1 MHFLFQTALRCLA
14 CLILSAAT
22 AFAAAPAED
31 VPFAQQTRQI
41 WDLAST
47 PWPTE
52 AITALA
58 NGRTL
63 APLLEHAPEAVA
75 PLAADHMR
83 VATTDATILRTE
95 DLALVAGAA
104 GLRYRTANTPT
115 ERHILA
121 DRTIAVLAYD
131 PPRHRIAAMGP
142 DGLWLHDLKTRRTQ
156 AYPLPCSRALRRAA
170 FDANGTLWIATG
182 MGLCR
187 WTPTATRLY
196 QEAEEIVSAYV
207 NDVTVDNQGRI
218 LAACL
223 GGVSVYEQEHEV
235 LRLTPANGL
244 PCAETTCVAAAPDG
258 GIWIGTTRGLA
269 RYDEGAW
276 SFLAG
281 RRWLPDDQVLA
292 LGVDASGTAW
302 ALTPKGL
309 AAISRSSM
317 TLLDKALFFH
327 SVSEQRHVRPPGIE
341 EKCRLPIPGD
351 VSQWLPEDDDND
363 GGYTAL
369 YGVMQALRYQ
379 ATGDPDAAAKARR
392 AFEVQ
397 LLLEEVT
404 GVPGYI
410 ARTVIPPDWEHMHDP
425 NTEMSAAEIT
435 QAKLRDPR
443 FKYVPVRWRLTP
455 DGQWRWKSDTSSD
468 EITAHFYALHMY
480 HDLVADAT
488 EKKRVAALAARMM
501 DYIIAGGYTLRDLD
515 GAPTR
520 WGVWSPE
527 KLNHDPD
534 WRAER
539 GINSLEMLSYL
550 KTAFQLTGNPRY
562 QREYLKLIRRHG
574 YAENARRAKTF
585 NPAWRTHI
593 DDELLAFAYPAL
605 FKYETDPKLRAIYRE
620 SLDAW
625 FEGVKNDINPF
636 FNYTYLLCT
645 GEEHQRGD
653 SLFFLRD
660 CPLDLV
666 DWTVDNTLREDLRI
680 VRTPILEDRNLSR
693 MLPPSERP
701 VVRWD
706 KNPWMAAWHGG
717 GHTEWSPTFWLVAYW
732 MGRATGA
739 LAAP

>member
-1 MHFLFQTALRCLA
+1 MYPPLHANILFAACFSILA
-14 CLILSAAT
+14 S
-22 AFAAAPAED
+22 AAPATPPAED
-31 VPFAQQTRQI
+31 TPFPQETREI
-41 WDLAST
+41 WSASAAS
-47 PWPTE
+47 WPDE
-52 AITALA
+52 ATRALA
-58 NGRTL
+58 NGRNLT
-63 APLLEHAPEAVA
+63 PLLEELPEARRLLPPNPPEA
-75 PLAADHMR
+75 EFLLATLLLTENHRFYGGPPGLYMR
-83 VATTDATILRTE
+83 TP
-95 DLALVAGAA
+95 
-104 GLRYRTANTPT
+104 TANAP
-115 ERHILA
+115 RRRML
-121 DRTIAVLAYD
+121 DKTIAILAYD
-131 PPRHRIAAMGP
+131 PSCQRVAALGP
-142 DGLWLHDLKTRRTQ
+142 EGLWLHNLAKNRTERH
-156 AYPLPCSRALRRAA
+156 PLPCSRALRSAV
-170 FDANGTLWIATG
+170 FDPNGTLWIATG

-187 WTPTATRLY
+187 WTPASTRIY
-196 QEAEEIVSAYV
+196 QEADEIVSAYV
-207 NDVTVDNQGRI
+207 NDLAVDPQGRI

-223 GGVSVYEQEHEV
+223 GGVSIFENDREV

-244 PCAETTCVAAAPDG
+244 PCAETTSVATSPDG
-258 GIWIGTTRGLA
+258 RIWIGTRRGLA
-269 RYDEGAW
+269 RYHNGTW

-281 RRWLPDDQVLA
+281 LRWIPDDHILA
-292 LGVDASGTAW
+292 LGIAPQGTAW
-302 ALTPKGL
+302 VLTKNGL
-309 AAISRSSM
+309 AAIKQAPM
-317 TLLDKALFFH
+317 TLRDKANYFH
-327 SVSEQRHVRPPGIE
+327 AVSEQRHVRPPGIE

-351 VSQWLPEDDDND
+351 VSQWKPEDDDND

-397 LLLEEVT
+397 LLLEAVT
-404 GVPGYI
+404 GIPGYI
-410 ARTVIPPDWEHMHDP
+410 ARTVIPPDWDHMHDP
-425 NTEMSAAEIT
+425 NTEMSPDEIA

-443 FKYVPVRWRLTP
+443 FKYVPVRWRISG
-455 DGQWRWKSDTSSD
+455 DGKWRWKSDTSSD
-468 EITAHFYALHMY
+468 EITAHFYAMHMY
-480 HDLVADAT
+480 HDLVADDA

-515 GAPTR
+515 GVHTR

-527 KLNHDPD
+527 KLNADPD

-539 GINSLEMLSYL
+539 GINSLELLSYL
-550 KTAFQLTGNPRY
+550 KTTWHLTGNAKY
-562 QREYLKLIRRHG
+562 QREYLKLIQRHG
-574 YAENARRAKTF
+574 YAENARHAKTF

-605 FKYETDPKLRAIYRE
+605 FKYETDPALRALYRE

-625 FEGVKNDINPF
+625 FDGVKNDMNPF

-645 GEEHQRGD
+645 GEERQREL

-666 DWTVDNTLREDLRI
+666 DWSVDNTDREDLTILRA
-680 VRTPILEDRNLSR
+680 PILEDRNLSR

-732 MGRATGA
+732 MGRASGA
-739 LAAP
+739 IAPP